1 VQKHSGNKRNT
12 AATTA
17 TTLATAAATSPMG
30 GENGGKGGAAKKE
43 VRGAKGGD
51 WPASSNL
58 FRGGLTGAKRAEKE

>member
-1 VQKHSGNKRNT
+1 
-12 AATTA
+12 
-17 TTLATAAATSPMG
+17 MG